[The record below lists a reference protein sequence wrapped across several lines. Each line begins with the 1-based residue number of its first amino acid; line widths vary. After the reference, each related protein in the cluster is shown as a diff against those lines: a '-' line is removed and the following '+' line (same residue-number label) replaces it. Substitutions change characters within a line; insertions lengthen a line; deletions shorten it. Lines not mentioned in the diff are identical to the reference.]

1 LIDARAK
8 RHPGMVEQCVMSWQ
22 FSQTLAPCRLAMSF
36 VLFACT
42 PTRDLEPTPSTSE
55 AKVDSESAAAEPR
68 PEPTPVSLPFVQRMT
83 ANEGFVEA
91 NIPPDWRL
99 SPDGPGSTP
108 LFEGVPLALQRDGL
122 FLGDERLVAVT
133 DGWLDRS
140 AIERHVIGPL
150 FEQAQ
155 EIAARLETAAAA
167 RDLVWDGHA
176 ILYAHP
182 DTPMGDIVD
191 VVYTLGRHGFMSYQF
206 ALAPS
211 VELSHLVERQVINVG
226 IHLDPPKFV
235 KGTPSPEGTTMVVFL
250 ANDGMHVGHRP
261 NGPTEPTWDALLTW
275 DANTMAELERHAAQ
289 FVAEHPPVEGEQHHK
304 AVFMADPEMPVGRL
318 IEAMI
323 AASGRDCRYQ
333 DVWGT
338 KLGDRKRC
346 HIAQRIL
353 EAGRAPTTGP

>member
-1 LIDARAK
+1 LHTHAGPRADTEHERSKGRFRAGSGRADSGADTRIATVRAAHDGNRGLRRGQHPAR
-8 RHPGMVEQCVMSWQ
+8 
-22 FSQTLAPCRLAMSF
+22 LAP
-36 VLFACT
+36 
-42 PTRDLEPTPSTSE
+42 E
-55 AKVDSESAAAEPR
+55 
-68 PEPTPVSLPFVQRMT
+68 
-83 ANEGFVEA
+83 
-91 NIPPDWRL
+91 
-99 SPDGPGSTP
+99 
-108 LFEGVPLALQRDGL
+108 
-122 FLGDERLVAVT
+122 
-133 DGWLDRS
+133 
-140 AIERHVIGPL
+140 
-150 FEQAQ
+150 
-155 EIAARLETAAAA
+155 
-167 RDLVWDGHA
+167 
-176 ILYAHP
+176 
-182 DTPMGDIVD
+182 
-191 VVYTLGRHGFMSYQF
+191 F

-226 IHLDPPKFV
+226 IHLDPPKLV